1 MLAGDDDVD
10 VYKNKFPLSRVAVS
24 LPRAITHPPRHTS
37 PEMLNK
43 LKNNEKKL
51 NKLTET
57 P

>member
-24 LPRAITHPPRHTS
+24 LPRVITHPPRHTS

-43 LKNNEKKL
+43 LKNNKKKL